1 MGGRPQGVV
10 THQPSQQSTA
20 TSDDWIAE
28 LIVSLLSLVW
38 WMVKTAAQL
47 VWRFPLIAAVLVTG
61 WWAYTNNHLLVVG
74 IVVAVLVVALV
85 VWRLAWPVSFDR
97 LLAQPAWRRRKQR
110 AIRRNWPGLCER
122 VGLAMTVTDRR
133 SGQRQSWTPGL
144 SRLRWASREHLVLT
158 GRVQVVAGQTVDDLA
173 SAAETLGAA
182 CGAWSCRV
190 RKTGPRTAV
199 VTWLYGDPLAQVV
212 TPLPVPDVLD
222 AAAVPIGLREDG
234 QPWLLRL
241 AATHVLIVGVTGAG
255 KGSVVWSLLGGIAGG
270 IRDELVQVWA
280 VDGKAGMELQPG
292 RALFTRFATTVEDG
306 VQLLEDAAVLM
317 TERAARMAGTSRRHE
332 PSTRE
337 PLLVVLVDEVALLT
351 AYTPDRKLRDRA
363 EKALSAIATQGRA
376 PGVVLVAAL
385 QDPRKEVL
393 GLRNLFPTKIAMRLD
408 EKSQVDMVLGE
419 GARESGA
426 LCHQIPD
433 TSPGVA
439 YVKVD
444 GVREP
449 VRVRAAY
456 YDNQAIGELARTHKP
471 SSTRTHASQSRP
483 VFSVV
488 DNDSHDDTKN
498 RENTQAQE
506 GAA

>member
-1 MGGRPQGVV
+1 M

-20 TSDDWIAE
+20 TSDDWIAK

-38 WMVKTAAQL
+38 WTVKTAAQL
-47 VWRFPLIAAVLVTG
+47 AWRFPIIAAVLVIG
-61 WWAYTNNHLLVVG
+61 WWAYTSNHLLVAG

-97 LLAQPAWRRRKQR
+97 LLAQPAWRRRKRR
-110 AIRRNWPGLCER
+110 AIRRNWQGLCER
-122 VGLAMTVTDRR
+122 VGLAMAVTDRR
-133 SGQRQSWTPGL
+133 SGQRESWTPGL
-144 SRLRWASREHLVLT
+144 SRLRWVSREHLVLT

-190 RKTGPRTAV
+190 RKTGPRTAT

-212 TPLPVPDVLD
+212 APLPVSDVLD
-222 AAAVPIGLREDG
+222 AAAVPVGLREDG
-234 QPWLLRL
+234 RPWLLRL

-270 IRDELVQVWA
+270 IRGGLVQVWA
-280 VDGKAGMELQPG
+280 ADGKAGMELEPG

-306 VQLLEDAAVLM
+306 VQLLEDAAVVM
-317 TERAARMAGTSRRHE
+317 TERAARMAGVSRHHE
-332 PSTRE
+332 PSTSE
-337 PLLVVLVDEVALLT
+337 PLLVILVDEVALLT

-363 EKALSAIATQGRA
+363 EKALAAIATQGRA

-393 GLRNLFPTKIAMRLD
+393 GLRNLFPTKVAMRLD
-408 EKSQVDMVLGE
+408 EKAQVDMVLGE

-426 LCHQIPD
+426 LCHQIAD
-433 TSPGVA
+433 TTPGVA

-444 GVREP
+444 GIREP
-449 VRVRAAY
+449 VRVRASY
-456 YDNQAIGELARTHKP
+456 YDDEAIADLARDYAP
-471 SSTRTHASQSRP
+471 MARP
-483 VFSVV
+483 MFSVV
-488 DNDSHDDTKN
+488 LDHESDDPA
-498 RENTQAQE
+498 RIE

>member
-10 THQPSQQSTA
+10 THQPAQQNTA
-20 TSDDWIAE
+20 TSDDWIAD

-38 WMVKTAAQL
+38 WMVKTALQL
-47 VWRFPLIAAVLVTG
+47 AWRFPLIVAVLFAA
-61 WWAYTNNHLLVVG
+61 WWAYTSDHLLVVG
-74 IVVAVLVVALV
+74 IVVAVLVLALV
-85 VWRLAWPVSFDR
+85 VWPLAWPGSFSHLVAR
-97 LLAQPAWRRRKQR
+97 PAWRRRKRR

-122 VGLAMTVTDRR
+122 VGLSMAVTDRR
-133 SGQRQSWTPGL
+133 SGQRESWTPGL
-144 SRLRWASREHLVLT
+144 SRLRWASYEHLVLT

-173 SAAETLGAA
+173 TAAETLGAA

-190 RKTGPRTAV
+190 RKTGPRTAT
-199 VTWLYGDPLAQVV
+199 VTWFYGDPLAQVV
-212 TPLPVPDVLD
+212 DPLPVPDVLD
-222 AAAVPIGLREDG
+222 AAAVPVGLREDG

-255 KGSVVWSLLGGIAGG
+255 KGSVVWSLLGGVAGG
-270 IRDELVQVWA
+270 IRDGLVQVWA

-292 RALFTRFATTVEDG
+292 RDPFTRFATTVEDG

-337 PLLVVLVDEVALLT
+337 PLLMVLVDEVALLT

-363 EKALSAIATQGRA
+363 EKALAAIATQGRA

-393 GLRNLFPTKIAMRLD
+393 GLRNLFPTKVAMRLD
-408 EKSQVDMVLGE
+408 EKAQVDMVLGE

-433 TSPGVA
+433 TAPGVA

-456 YDNQAIGELARTHKP
+456 YDDQAIEELARSHAP
-471 SSTRTHASQSRP
+471 SKAPGFRP

-488 DNDSHDDTKN
+488 DDDFHPETGDHL
-498 RENTQAQE
+498 RQA

>member
-1 MGGRPQGVV
+1 M

-38 WMVKTAAQL
+38 WMVKTAVQL
-47 VWRFPLIAAVLVTG
+47 AWHFPLVTAVLVAA
-61 WWAYTNNHLLVVG
+61 WWAYTSDHLLVLG
-74 IVVAVLVVALV
+74 IVVAILVVALV
-85 VWRLAWPVSFDR
+85 VWRLAWPGSFDR
-97 LLAQPAWRRRKQR
+97 LVAQPAWRRRKRR

-122 VGLAMTVTDRR
+122 VGLALAVTDRR
-133 SGQRQSWTPGL
+133 SGGQRQSWTPGL

-158 GRVQVVAGQTVDDLA
+158 GRVHVVAGQTVDDLA

-190 RKTGPRTAV
+190 RKTGPRTAL

-212 TPLPVPDVLD
+212 TPLPIPDVLH
-222 AAAVPIGLREDG
+222 AAAVPVGLREDG

-270 IRDELVQVWA
+270 IRDGLVQVWA

-363 EKALSAIATQGRA
+363 EKALAAIATQGRA

-393 GLRNLFPTKIAMRLD
+393 GLRNLFPTKVAMRLD

-456 YDNQAIGELARTHKP
+456 YNDQAIGELACAYAP
-471 SSTRTHASQSRP
+471 SRPPESRP

-488 DNDSHDDTKN
+488 DNDAHDDA
-498 RENTQAQE
+498 NTCGEE

>member
-10 THQPSQQSTA
+10 THQPSQPSTA
-20 TSDDWIAE
+20 QTTTGSDDWIAE

-38 WMVKTAAQL
+38 WMVKTAVQL
-47 VWRFPLIAAVLVTG
+47 AWRFPLVAAVLVVV
-61 WWAYTNNHLLVVG
+61 WWAYTRDRLLPVG
-74 IVVAVLVVALV
+74 IVVVVLVLVLV
-85 VWRLAWPVSFDR
+85 VWRFAWPVSFNR
-97 LLAQPAWRRRKQR
+97 LLAQPAWRRRKRR

-122 VGLAMTVTDRR
+122 VGLAMAVTDRR
-133 SGQRQSWTPGL
+133 SGRRESWTPGL

-158 GRVQVVAGQTVDDLA
+158 GRVHVVAGQTVDDLA
-173 SAAETLGAA
+173 TAAETLGAA

-212 TPLPVPDVLD
+212 TPLPIPQVLD
-222 AAAVPIGLREDG
+222 ASAVPVGLREDG

-255 KGSVVWSLLGGIAGG
+255 KGSVVWSLLGGIAVG
-270 IRDELVQVWA
+270 IRDGLVQVWA

-292 RALFTRFATTVEDG
+292 RDLFTRFATTVEDG

-363 EKALSAIATQGRA
+363 EKALAAIATQGRA

-426 LCHQIPD
+426 LCHQISD
-433 TSPGVA
+433 TAPGVA

-456 YDNQAIGELARTHKP
+456 YDDQAITDLARTHAP
-471 SSTRTHASQSRP
+471 STRSRSRP

-488 DNDSHDDTKN
+488 DEPQSEPDDHA
-498 RENTQAQE
+498 RQA

>member
-10 THQPSQQSTA
+10 THRPSQQSSTGL
-20 TSDDWIAE
+20 DDWLVE
-28 LIVSLLSLVW
+28 LILSLLSLAW
-38 WMVKTAAQL
+38 WMVTTVAQL
-47 VWRFPLIAAVLVTG
+47 VWRFPLVAAVLVTG
-61 WWAYTNNHLLVVG
+61 WWAYTRDHLLLVG
-74 IVVAVLVVALV
+74 IVVAVLVVALG
-85 VWRLAWPVSFDR
+85 VWRLAWPRSYSHLV
-97 LLAQPAWRRRKQR
+97 AQPMWRRRKRRTIQR
-110 AIRRNWPGLCER
+110 DWPALCER

-133 SGQRQSWTPGL
+133 SGLRQSWTPGL
-144 SRLRWASREHLVLT
+144 SRLRWASQEHLVLT

-173 SAAETLGAA
+173 GAAENLGAA

-190 RKTGPRTAV
+190 RRTGPRAGTI
-199 VTWLYGDPLAQVV
+199 TWLYGDPLARVV
-212 TPLPVPDVLD
+212 DPLPVPDVLD
-222 AAAVPIGLREDG
+222 ASAVPVGLREDG
-234 QPWLLRL
+234 QLWLLRL
-241 AATHVLIVGVTGAG
+241 AGTHVLVVGVTGAG

-270 IRDELVQVWA
+270 IRDGLVQVWA
-280 VDGKAGMELQPG
+280 VDGKAGMELQAG
-292 RALFTRFATTVEDG
+292 RDLFTRFATTVEDG

-317 TERAARMAGTSRRHE
+317 SERAARMAGTSRRHE
-332 PSTRE
+332 PTTRE

-363 EKALSAIATQGRA
+363 EKALAVIATQGRA

-393 GLRNLFPTKIAMRLD
+393 GLRNLFPTKVAMRLD
-408 EKSQVDMVLGE
+408 EKAQVDMVLGE

-426 LCHQIPD
+426 VCHQIPD

-456 YDNQAIGELARTHKP
+456 YDDQAITKLARSYAPRGTP
-471 SSTRTHASQSRP
+471 TSRP

-488 DNDSHDDTKN
+488 DSTEDTTD
-498 RENTQAQE
+498 RSRQE